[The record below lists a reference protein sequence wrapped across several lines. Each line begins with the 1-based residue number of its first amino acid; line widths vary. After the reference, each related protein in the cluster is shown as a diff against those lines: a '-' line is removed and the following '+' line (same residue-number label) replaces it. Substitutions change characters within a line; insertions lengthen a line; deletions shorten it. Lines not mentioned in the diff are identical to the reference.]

1 MRILFVGNSYTHY
14 NNMPQ
19 IVQKM
24 ADSKGSKVEVHMSAE
39 SNHTFKMHSKREALF
54 KTIRK
59 HKWDYVVLQG
69 FSRELAFGNDYID
82 TAVVPYFSLILDS
95 IYKNNPCTNV
105 WLYQTWGY
113 LNGYSDG
120 KQSLSYQEMSD
131 AIHRGYLYLGEKY
144 NLPIVPV
151 GKVWETVKENFMNY
165 PIYSADGQHPALLG
179 SYLVAYCFYYS
190 ILRDKSPLDYYSQTL
205 SKLQCD
211 EIQKIAS
218 SVISTNYN
226 RYELWSNFIQVNKTS
241 KKFSIDVI
249 AVFPNASKV
258 VWDYGDGITEIGLTS
273 QHTYKKKGTYT
284 VKATVYK
291 SCGAQEIK
299 RKVTF

>member
-82 TAVVPYFSLILDS
+82 SAVVPYFSLILDS

-120 KQSLSYQEMSD
+120 TYNFSYQEMSD
-131 AIHRGYLYLGEKY
+131 AIHRGYIYLGKKY
-144 NLPIVPV
+144 NLSIVPV
-151 GKVWETVKENFMNY
+151 GKVWEMVKENLNS
-165 PIYSADGQHPALLG
+165 YSLYTSDGQHPSKLG
-179 SYLVAYCFYYS
+179 SYLVAYSFYYS
-190 ILRDKSPLDYYSQTL
+190 LLRQNSKINYYPESL
-205 SKLQCD
+205 NELQCN

-218 SVISTNYN
+218 SFLSVNSS
-226 RYELWSNFIQVNKTS
+226 RYGLWSNFIHI
-241 KKFSIDVI
+241 KKITKYQGIEAI
-249 AVFPNASKV
+249 AVYPNASKV
-258 VWDYGDGITEIGLTS
+258 VWEFGDGNTETAFTVR
-273 QHTYKKKGTYT
+273 HNYKKKGTYT
-284 VKATVYK
+284 IKAMVYLP
-291 SCGAQEIK
+291 CGKQEIK
-299 RKVTF
+299 RVITF